1 MLLKTRINWLFNDIW
16 CYLVIGTFDYI
27 IAVFQQTVVSVYYI
41 LKPIS
46 CWHGHWNCF
55 NERFDCTLNNA
66 AASSYAD
73 WNSNDKHGEIQ
84 LYDAHADA
92 ILIQIRE
99 KCKKHKNIFDWNP
112 DIIF

>member
-1 MLLKTRINWLFNDIW
+1 M
-16 CYLVIGTFDYI
+16 
-27 IAVFQQTVVSVYYI
+27 
-41 LKPIS
+41 
-46 CWHGHWNCF
+46 
-55 NERFDCTLNNA
+55 
-66 AASSYAD
+66 
-73 WNSNDKHGEIQ
+73 Q